1 MDNEQQFNEVDL
13 ETNFVD
19 DDDMGF
25 GGIVDEGGYEAAKNR
40 DRNLNNSSLEDP
52 YEINKVDLNEN
63 PFNSQN
69 QKFRSWN
76 EKGNFNTLNRN
87 NSNNIAAN
95 SSKFDTI
102 DMETDF
108 GEDDDFGIP
117 ENKSNYKKLKS
128 TKLIDFGDD
137 EDDFNFNEKELI
149 DEEALEEKKKKKPI
163 ITTGQVEDD
172 YWKKLTQKHLKT
184 NVKGA
189 AGWHERV
196 FAGDPQREM
205 ELFNHDM
212 TSAASNK
219 SNSEVVGSIDTNFD
233 YGDGLINPSSSGDF
247 GGGASFSDAGMGES
261 LKSNNYTK
269 LFENLLNLIGFE
281 VTKNNDKT
289 FNLIDKCNKKNKV
302 VCSNKNDIINQLH
315 PYLMD
320 YIIYPLQDNT
330 DQTYTDYKDWC
341 NWYKDDICKNHPNC
355 KQDIIYCDLISN
367 HLNDIN
373 I

>member
-40 DRNLNNSSLEDP
+40 DRKLNNPSLENP
-52 YEINKVDLNEN
+52 YEINKVDLAEGS
-63 PFNSQN
+63 FNSQN

-76 EKGNFNTLNRN
+76 EEVNLNQN
-87 NSNNIAAN
+87 NSNNIINN
-95 SSKFDTI
+95 STKFDTI
-102 DMETDF
+102 DMETNFSED
-108 GEDDDFGIP
+108 DDDFGIS
-117 ENKSNYKKLKS
+117 ENKSNSKELKS

-149 DEEALEEKKKKKPI
+149 DEEALEEKKKKKSI
-163 ITTGQVEDD
+163 ITSGQVEDD

-212 TSAASNK
+212 NPAASNK
-219 SNSEVVGSIDTNFD
+219 SNNEVVGSIDTNFD
-233 YGDGLINPSSSGDF
+233 YGDGLTNSSSSGDF
-247 GGGASFSDAGMGES
+247 GGEASGSEGGMGES
-261 LKSNNYTK
+261 LKGNNYTK
-269 LFENLLNLIGFE
+269 LFENLLNLIGFDLI
-281 VTKNNDKT
+281 KNKDKS
-289 FNLIDKCNKKNKV
+289 FNLIDKCNNKNQV
-302 VCSNKNDIINQLH
+302 VCLNKDDIINQLH

-330 DQTYTDYKDWC
+330 NQKYTDYKDWC
-341 NWYKDDICKNHPNC
+341 NWYKDDVCKNYPNC
-355 KQDIIYCDLISN
+355 KQDIIYCDLIGN
-367 HLNDIN
+367 HLKDIN
-373 I
+373 L